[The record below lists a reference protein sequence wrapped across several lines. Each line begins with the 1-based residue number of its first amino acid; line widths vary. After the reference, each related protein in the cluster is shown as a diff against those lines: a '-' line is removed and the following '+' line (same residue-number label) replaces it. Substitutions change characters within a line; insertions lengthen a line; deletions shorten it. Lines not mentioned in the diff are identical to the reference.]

1 MKSNSEPRMGALDDV
16 DGLVRHLAAEVRS
29 GSAGLAYAP
38 SEQKDDAL
46 RVGAARLR
54 EQKDSILQANEKDLS
69 AARTKPTM
77 TKALLDRLSLDDARI
92 EAIAKGIESI
102 VALPDPVGRM
112 LEEWTCK
119 GNGLHIQRV
128 AVPLGVIGVIYESRP
143 NVTADAAALCVKSG
157 NGCLLRAGSES
168 LGSAQAI
175 VRCLQ
180 EGLHSAGLAPSCV
193 RLIPLKDRRAVGVML
208 SLSQLIDIIVPRG
221 GESLIRRVEEESR
234 IPVIRHL
241 QGLCH
246 TYIHSLANAD
256 KARRVTFNAK
266 MRRPGICGATE
277 TILIDRNVVAT
288 LLPPLLADLLQSGC
302 EVRGDKEVMAL
313 DKRVT
318 LAGDEDWATEYL
330 DSIVSIRTVAGID
343 EAIDHIARY
352 GSNHT
357 EAIIT
362 EDKTA
367 ADLFMARVDAA
378 IVMHNTSTQFA
389 DGGEFG
395 MGAEIGISTN
405 KLHAR
410 GPVGAQ
416 QLTSYKYCVVSD
428 GSARP

>member
-1 MKSNSEPRMGALDDV
+1 
-16 DGLVRHLAAEVRS
+16 
-29 GSAGLAYAP
+29 
-38 SEQKDDAL
+38 
-46 RVGAARLR
+46 
-54 EQKDSILQANEKDLS
+54 
-69 AARTKPTM
+69 
-77 TKALLDRLSLDDARI
+77 
-92 EAIAKGIESI
+92 
-102 VALPDPVGRM
+102 
-112 LEEWTCK
+112 
-119 GNGLHIQRV
+119 
-128 AVPLGVIGVIYESRP
+128 
-143 NVTADAAALCVKSG
+143 
-157 NGCLLRAGSES
+157 
-168 LGSAQAI
+168 
-175 VRCLQ
+175 
-180 EGLHSAGLAPSCV
+180 
-193 RLIPLKDRRAVGVML
+193 
-208 SLSQLIDIIVPRG
+208 
-221 GESLIRRVEEESR
+221 
-234 IPVIRHL
+234 
-241 QGLCH
+241 
-246 TYIHSLANAD
+246 
-256 KARRVTFNAK
+256 

-330 DSIVSIRTVAGID
+330 DSIVSIRTVAGIE

-367 ADLFMARVDAA
+367 AELFMARVDAA

>member
-1 MKSNSEPRMGALDDV
+1 MKKDNQGAITALDDV
-16 DGLVRHLAAEVRS
+16 ESLVRHLAMDVQR
-29 GSAGLAYAP
+29 GSAGLAYA
-38 SEQKDDAL
+38 SCEQKNEAL
-46 RVGAARLR
+46 RAGAARLR
-54 EQKDSILQANEKDLS
+54 EQKATILQANVQDVS
-69 AARTKPTM
+69 AARAEPTM
-77 TKALLDRLSLDDARI
+77 TKALLDRLSMDEARL
-92 EAIAKGIESI
+92 EAMAAGIETI
-102 VALPDPVGRM
+102 MALPDPVGRV
-112 LEEWTCK
+112 LEAWTTE

-143 NVTADAAALCVKSG
+143 NVTADAAALCLKSG
-157 NGCLLRAGSES
+157 NGCLLRSGSES
-168 LGSAQAI
+168 LGTSQVI

-180 EGLHSAGLAPSCV
+180 EGLQSAGLEPACV
-193 RLIPLKDRRAVGVML
+193 RLIPVKDRKAVGVML
-208 SLSQLIDIIVPRG
+208 SLSQFIDIIVPRG
-221 GESLIRRVEEESR
+221 GESLIRRVEKESR

-246 TYIHSLANAD
+246 TYIHSLADGD
-256 KARRVTFNAK
+256 KVRRVAFNAK

-277 TILIDRNVVAT
+277 TILIDRDVVAT
-288 LLPPLLADLLQSGC
+288 LLPPLLEALLQKGC
-302 EVRGDKEVMAL
+302 EVRGDADVMAL

-318 LAGDEDWATEYL
+318 SASSDDWATEYL
-330 DSIVSIRTVAGID
+330 DAIVSIRTVAGIE
-343 EAIDHIARY
+343 EAIEHIARY
-352 GSNHT
+352 GSKHT

-367 ADLFMARVDAA
+367 AGLFMARVDAA

-428 GSARP
+428 GSVRP